1 MTINTSPIPA
11 GNAIRVPLFYV
22 AFDNSQA
29 AVSDTQA
36 SKVLLL
42 GQTLNQL
49 PLQLSEAISVGTVQ
63 AATGRGSYI
72 DRMFRTYRL
81 ADAASEVW
89 FLPVPDG
96 TGAAAATQILTFLG
110 AVTATSTLALYIAG
124 QPVPVLTLIGTTA
137 AQVATLV
144 AAAVNAALDLPVTA
158 AVIGTG
164 NQSVT
169 LTARHV
175 GALGNA
181 IDVRINYRGLRNGE
195 STPPGL
201 TVALNSPMTGTQ
213 DPDLTGVGAI
223 IGDLQ
228 FDAIVCPYSSSAAL
242 AAMTVMM
249 SFAAGR
255 WSYSRQSY
263 GHVWSAVAG
272 VSTATLPAAAELQ
285 AVGAGLND
293 PHLTVVGY
301 YDSPTPPW
309 EFVADRVATSF
320 PSLSAD
326 PGQPTQTLQ
335 QTSALAPP
343 ASSRFPFAVQNS
355 LLSNGIALSSYDDAG
370 NVYVLR
376 DTTTYQSNAFG
387 TSDLSYTDTETM
399 YLLMEVTRRLKA
411 AVTTKFSRVK
421 IVNDGTAFGPG
432 QPMVTPKMIKAEL
445 VAEYASMEDDG
456 LVEDTAVFTAG
467 LKVERDSSNPSRVNI
482 LYDPYLVSGLRIF
495 AVLNQFRLLDPAL
508 AA

>member
-42 GQTLNQL
+42 GQTFEQL
-49 PLQLSEAISVGTVQ
+49 PLQLAECVSVGLTQNQV
-63 AATGRGSYI
+63 GRGSMI
-72 DRMFRTYRL
+72 DRMFQTYRRG
-81 ADAASEVW
+81 DAFSEVW
-89 FLPVPDG
+89 FLPVPD
-96 TGAAAATQILTFLG
+96 AAAGVAATQVLTFLG
-110 AVTATSTLALYIAG
+110 AVSATSTLALYIAG
-124 QPVPVLTLIGTTA
+124 QNVPVLTVAGATA
-137 AQVATLV
+137 AMVATAV

-158 AVIGTG
+158 AVSGTT
-164 NQSVT
+164 NQAVT

-175 GALGNA
+175 GAAGNS

-201 TVALNSPMTGTQ
+201 TLAISNPMTGAQ
-213 DPDLTGVGAI
+213 DPDLTGVAAI

-228 FDAIVCPYSSSAAL
+228 FDAIVCPYSTSAAL
-242 AAMTVMM
+242 AAMTAMM

-272 VSTATLPAAAELQ
+272 ISTASEPAAAELQ
-285 AVGAGLND
+285 AFGATLND

-309 EFVADRVATSF
+309 EFVADRVATVF

-326 PGQPTQTLQ
+326 PAQPTQTLR

-343 ASSRFPFAVQNS
+343 ASSRFNFATQNF
-355 LLSNGIALSSYDDAG
+355 LLRSGVALSSYDDAG

-387 TSDLSYTDTETM
+387 TSDLSYTDTETL
-399 YLLMEVTRRLKA
+399 YTLMEVTRRLKA
-411 AVTTKFSRVK
+411 ALTTKFARVK
-421 IVNDGTAFGPG
+421 IVNDGTNFGPG
-432 QPMVTPKMIKAEL
+432 QPMATPKMIKAEL
-445 VAEYASMEDDG
+445 VAGYATMVDAG
-456 LVEDTAVFTAG
+456 LVEDIAAFTAATS
-467 LKVERDSSNPSRVNI
+467 VERDPQNPSRVNI
-482 LYDPYLVSGLRIF
+482 LYAPYLVSGLRIF
-495 AVLNQFRLLDPAL
+495 AVLDQFRLLDPAL